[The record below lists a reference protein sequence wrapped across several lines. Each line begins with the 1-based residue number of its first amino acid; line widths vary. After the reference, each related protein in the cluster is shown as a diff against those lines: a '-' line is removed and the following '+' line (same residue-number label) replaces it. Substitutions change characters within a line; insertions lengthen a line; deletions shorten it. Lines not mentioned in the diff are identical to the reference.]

1 MANETIANQQA
12 TSQESNAQATLE
24 QQTPELS
31 TQGQSEAV
39 ETVDAIPQKFVG
51 KSPMEIIQAYKELE
65 KERGRLASE
74 LGTTRKDKEELE
86 TRYKQVESAYATQQ
100 HQVQAPRQV
109 QIQAEEETDPVS
121 VFEAKF
127 EEDPREAIK
136 AALKELNS
144 SVSNKLKK
152 QSLAQAQAEAIEYYN
167 SQKRTNPDYARREPI
182 MQQLAAELSDIVK
195 PEHVNSVRVL
205 KALDLMSK
213 GLNIEH
219 YTSEAAARAQKDGL
233 SVRSEKQRA
242 QSESSSSQGD
252 KLVNFSDLSLDDM
265 RKALGRSDD

>member
-12 TSQESNAQATLE
+12 TSQESNAQATTE

-39 ETVDAIPQKFVG
+39 EDANSIPQKFVG
-51 KSPMEIIQAYKELE
+51 KSPMDIIQAYKELE
-65 KERGRLASE
+65 RDRGRLASE
-74 LGTTRKDKEELE
+74 LGSARKDKEELE

-109 QIQAEEETDPVS
+109 QIQAEEERDPVS

-127 EEDPREAIK
+127 EEDPRVAISE
-136 AALKELNS
+136 ALKELNN
-144 SVSNKLKK
+144 SVSNKFKK
-152 QSLAQAQAEAIEYYN
+152 QSLAQTQAEAVEYYN
-167 SQKRTNPDYARREPI
+167 HQKRTNPDYARREPM
-182 MQQLAAELSDIVK
+182 MQQLAAELSHIIK
-195 PEHVNSVRVL
+195 PEHLNSVKAL
-205 KALDLMSK
+205 QALDLMSK
-213 GLNIEH
+213 GLNMEY
-219 YTSEAAARAQKDGL
+219 YTGEAAARAQKEGL

-242 QSESSSSQGD
+242 QSESSTSQGD
-252 KLVNFSDLSLDDM
+252 KQVSFTDLSLDEM

>member
-39 ETVDAIPQKFVG
+39 ETVDSIPQKFVG
-51 KSPMEIIQAYKELE
+51 KSSMDIIQAYKELE

-86 TRYKQVESAYATQQ
+86 TRYKQVESAYAVQQ
-100 HQVQAPRQV
+100 YQSQAPKQV

-127 EEDPREAIK
+127 EDDPREAIK
-136 AALKELNS
+136 AALKEIDS
-144 SVSNKLKK
+144 SVSKKLTK
-152 QSLAQAQAEAIEYYN
+152 QSLAQAQAEALEYYN
-167 SQKRTNPDYARREPI
+167 TQKRTNPDYARREPI
-182 MQQLAAELSDIVK
+182 MQQLASELSDIVK
-195 PEHVNSVRVL
+195 PEHLNSVRVL
-205 KALDLMSK
+205 KALDLMSR
-213 GLNIEH
+213 GANIDH
-219 YTSEAAARAQKDGL
+219 YMSEAAARAQKDGL

-242 QSESSSSQGD
+242 QSESSNSQGD
-252 KLVNFSDLSLDDM
+252 KSVKFAELSLEEM

>member
-31 TQGQSEAV
+31 TQGQSAAV
-39 ETVDAIPQKFVG
+39 ESVDAIPQKFVG

-74 LGTTRKDKEELE
+74 LGSTRKDKEELE
-86 TRYKQVESAYATQQ
+86 TRYKQVESAYTT
-100 HQVQAPRQV
+100 HQNQVPAPRQV
-109 QIQAEEETDPVS
+109 QIQAEEEVDPVS

-127 EEDPREAIK
+127 EEDPRVAIRD
-136 AALKELNS
+136 ALKELNN
-144 SVSNKLKK
+144 SVSSKLKK
-152 QSLAQAQAEAIEYYN
+152 QTLAQLQAEASDFYN
-167 SQKRTNPDYARREPI
+167 RQKRENPDYARREPI
-182 MQQLAAELSDIVK
+182 MQQLALEMQDIIRPEALTSVK
-195 PEHVNSVRVL
+195 AL
-205 KALDLMSK
+205 KALDLMSR
-213 GLNIEH
+213 GADIEY
-219 YTSEAAARAQKDGL
+219 YTKQAAERAQKDGL

-242 QSESSSSQGD
+242 QSESASSQGD
-252 KLVNFSDLSLDDM
+252 KQVSFAELSLDDM

>member
-12 TSQESNAQATLE
+12 TSQESNAQATTE

-31 TQGQSEAV
+31 TQGQSAAV
-39 ETVDAIPQKFVG
+39 EDANSIPQKFVG

-65 KERGRLASE
+65 RDRGRLASE
-74 LGTTRKDKEELE
+74 LGSARKDKEELE
-86 TRYKQVESAYATQQ
+86 TRYKQVESAYATHQN
-100 HQVQAPRQV
+100 QVQAPRQV
-109 QIQAEEETDPVS
+109 QIQAEEEVDPVS

-127 EEDPREAIK
+127 EEDPRVAIRE
-136 AALKELNS
+136 ALKELNN

-152 QSLAQAQAEAIEYYN
+152 QTLAQMQAEAVEYYN
-167 SQKRTNPDYARREPI
+167 TQKRNNPDYARREPI

-213 GLNIEH
+213 GLNIDH

-242 QSESSSSQGD
+242 QSESASSQGD
-252 KLVNFSDLSLDDM
+252 KQVSFAELSLDDM

>member
-1 MANETIANQQA
+1 MANEIIADQQA
-12 TSQESNAQATLE
+12 TSQESNAQAVTE

-39 ETVDAIPQKFVG
+39 EDVNLIPQKFVG

-74 LGTTRKDKEELE
+74 LGSTRKDKEELE
-86 TRYKQVESAYATQQ
+86 TRYKQVESAYTTHQN
-100 HQVQAPRQV
+100 QVQAPRQV
-109 QIQAEEETDPVS
+109 QIQAEEEVDPVS

-127 EEDPREAIK
+127 EEDPRNAIK
-136 AALKELNS
+136 DALKQINS

-152 QSLAQAQAEAIEYYN
+152 QTLVQAQAEASAYYN
-167 SQKRTNPDYARREPI
+167 SQKQTNPDYARREPI
-182 MQQLAAELSDIVK
+182 MQQLALEMQDIIRPEALTSVK
-195 PEHVNSVRVL
+195 AL
-205 KALDLMSK
+205 KALDLMSR
-213 GLNIEH
+213 GVDIDY
-219 YTSEAAARAQKDGL
+219 YTKQAAERAQKDGL

-242 QSESSSSQGD
+242 QSESASSQGD
-252 KLVNFSDLSLDDM
+252 KQVSFAELTLDDM